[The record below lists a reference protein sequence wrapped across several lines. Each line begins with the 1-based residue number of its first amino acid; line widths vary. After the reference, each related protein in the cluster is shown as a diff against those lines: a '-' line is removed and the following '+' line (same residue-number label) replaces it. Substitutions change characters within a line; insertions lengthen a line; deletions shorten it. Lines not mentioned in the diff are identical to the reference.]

1 MFLLKKNAEIGQLFS
16 KMKEITKII
25 AFYERLKSK
34 SDIACAMAVVVYVE
48 GSSYRRTGARML
60 VSEDGF
66 WEGGISGGCLEG
78 DALKKARMS
87 ILKSKP
93 ELVRYDTTKDDDSQ
107 IGVGLGC
114 NGVIDV
120 LFIPVDFE
128 DANNPIETLK
138 NGVNQTK
145 GPLITITKSEN
156 KPSLLGKL
164 FYFDS
169 KESLAFL
176 ENQTDVSSFA
186 TEISN
191 LEKSKNYNF
200 GNELRLFVEI
210 LPKPITVYLFGN
222 QYDIYPLIELL
233 KLMYWEVTI
242 VSEPHKIQNRNGLRI
257 IAPNDFFENDLDENS
272 AVVLMSHS
280 LETDKKNLRKLSG
293 SKTKY
298 IGMLGPKTRSERILE
313 ELGAEGIKIEPQNI
327 FAPTGLD
334 LGASTPEEI
343 ALSIVA
349 EIKAVFSSRNGS
361 FLKERDLPINERNQE
376 IFKFN

>member
-120 LFIPVDFE
+120 LFIPVDFA
-128 DANNPIETLK
+128 DSHNPIEILK
-138 NGVNQTK
+138 IGVNQTK

-156 KPSLLGKL
+156 NPSLLGKL

-169 KESLAFL
+169 TESLIFL
-176 ENQTDVSSFA
+176 ENQTDVSSFSA
-186 TEISN
+186 EISN
-191 LEKSKNYNF
+191 LQKSKNYNF

-222 QYDIYPLIELL
+222 QYD
-233 KLMYWEVTI
+233 
-242 VSEPHKIQNRNGLRI
+242 
-257 IAPNDFFENDLDENS
+257 
-272 AVVLMSHS
+272 
-280 LETDKKNLRKLSG
+280 
-293 SKTKY
+293 
-298 IGMLGPKTRSERILE
+298 
-313 ELGAEGIKIEPQNI
+313 
-327 FAPTGLD
+327 
-334 LGASTPEEI
+334 
-343 ALSIVA
+343 
-349 EIKAVFSSRNGS
+349 
-361 FLKERDLPINERNQE
+361 
-376 IFKFN
+376 

>member
-120 LFIPVDFE
+120 LFIPVDFA
-128 DANNPIETLK
+128 DSHNPIEILK
-138 NGVNQTK
+138 IGVNQTK

-156 KPSLLGKL
+156 NPSLLGKL

-169 KESLAFL
+169 TESLIFL
-176 ENQTDVSSFA
+176 ENQTDVSSFSA
-186 TEISN
+186 EISN
-191 LEKSKNYNF
+191 LQKSKNYNF

-298 IGMLGPKTRSERILE
+298 IGMLGPKTRSERILD
-313 ELGAEGIKIEPQNI
+313 ELSAEGIKIEPQNI

>member
-120 LFIPVDFE
+120 LFIPVDFA
-128 DANNPIETLK
+128 DSHNPIEILK
-138 NGVNQTK
+138 NGVNQTT
-145 GPLITITKSEN
+145 GPLISITKSEN
-156 KPSLLGKL
+156 NPSLLGKM

-176 ENQTDVSSFA
+176 ENQMDVSSFA
-186 TEISN
+186 AEISN

-233 KLMYWEVTI
+233 KLMYWELTI

-280 LETDKKNLRKLSG
+280 LETDKKNLRKLFG

-298 IGMLGPKTRSERILE
+298 IGMLGPKTRSERILD
-313 ELGAEGIKIEPQNI
+313 ELSAEGIKIETQNI

>member
-1 MFLLKKNAEIGQLFS
+1 
-16 KMKEITKII
+16 MKEITKII
-25 AFYERLKSK
+25 GFYEDLKS
-34 SDIACAMAVVVYVE
+34 SGNIACALAIVVYVE

-87 ILKSKP
+87 ILKSRP
-93 ELVRYDTTKDDDSQ
+93 ELVRYDTTKGDDNQ

-120 LFIPVDFE
+120 LFIPVDFG
-128 DANNPIETLK
+128 DSNNPVEILK
-138 NGVNQTK
+138 KSSEKNDF
-145 GPLITITKSEN
+145 PLITVTKSDN
-156 KPSLLGKL
+156 DGTLLGRL
-164 FYFDS
+164 FYFET
-169 KESLAFL
+169 KRSLDFL
-176 ENQTDVSSFA
+176 EKHVDTETLAS
-186 TEISN
+186 EISN

-233 KLMYWEVTI
+233 RMLYWEVRI
-242 VSEPHKIQNRNGLRI
+242 VSEPNKIQSKAGLTI
-257 IAPNDFFENDLDENS
+257 IAPNELDESIFNENS
-272 AVVLMSHS
+272 AALLMSHS
-280 LETDKKNLRKLSG
+280 LETDKKNLRTLNSTG
-293 SKTKY
+293 VRY
-298 IGMLGPKTRSERILE
+298 IGMLGPKSRSERILD
-313 ELGAEGIKIEPQNI
+313 ELEKESVKIKTENI

-349 EIKAVFSSRNGS
+349 EIKAFFNERSGG
-361 FLKERDLPINERNQE
+361 FLKERSLPINERNQE